1 MGLFV
6 APSKAAVGAEL
17 VVEREGIRFWNEAR
31 DRVRIEI
38 DVENR
43 GEECSTPTSMRVE
56 TAPFG
61 VFVPWQPL
69 ATLAVPA
76 IEPGGRFTVAT
87 SAWQPRP
94 DPIGGFSDFIPRRLR
109 TAGGEDERRRAGAFR
124 GLAGRSAG
132 QRFIQFLLLNTGSK
146 KLPPSLMDMLGQA
159 SAHWVG
165 NLNVWIGSKPVER
178 HMAPR
183 LRVHAGRT
191 NLAIFQVG
199 LGPEAYAFRLAA
211 GEGSWDPLL
220 FDLARGGEP
229 VRWSEAR
236 GEALWYEV
244 SGIGLI
250 LFALRIPEFFTQTR
264 VDVEVTKRSTGRSA
278 CVEFDL
284 DPSAQ
289 GPGCYAL

>member
-6 APSKAAVGAEL
+6 APNKAAVGSDL
-17 VVEREGIRFWNEAR
+17 VVEREGIRFWNEAE

-43 GEECSTPTSMRVE
+43 GEEWSAPTSMRVE

-76 IEPGGRFTVAT
+76 IEPRGRFTAAT

-94 DPIGGFSDFIPRRLR
+94 DPIGGFSDFVPRGLR
-109 TAGGEDERRRAGAFR
+109 TAAGEDDRRRAGVSR
-124 GLAGRSAG
+124 GLAERSAR
-132 QRFIQFLLLNTGSK
+132 QRFIQFLLLNTGSG
-146 KLPPSLMDMLGQA
+146 KLPPSLMDMFDRA

-191 NLAIFQVG
+191 NLAVFQVG
-199 LGPEAYAFRLAA
+199 FGPEAYAFHLGAV
-211 GEGSWDPLL
+211 ESSWDPLL
-220 FDLARGGEP
+220 FDLARRGEIVP
-229 VRWSEAR
+229 WSEAR
-236 GEALWYEV
+236 GAVHWHQV
-244 SGIGLI
+244 SGIGII
-250 LFALRIPEFFTQTR
+250 LFALRIPEFFTHTR
-264 VDVEVTKRSTGRSA
+264 VEVDVTKRSTGRSA

-289 GPGCYAL
+289 GPGCYAV